1 MGRHLRSSQALTE
14 REMRQ
19 LEKLVA
25 FEAVNECAYR
35 DRRIGE
41 TVNTLSQT
49 DLYLIVSSKVGDC
62 TLASISR
69 YAQGEVQVD
78 SRGTGT
84 NQYPDRLE
92 AEKSKLRVGWDRR
105 DK

>member
-1 MGRHLRSSQALTE
+1 
-14 REMRQ
+14 MRQ

-69 YAQGEVQVD
+69 YTQGEVSAD

-84 NQYPDRLE
+84 NQYPDRVN
-92 AEKSKLRVGWDRR
+92 AANEKRLKGWDEV
-105 DK
+105 K